1 MERVRVT
8 PFGALPHGQLSIV
21 GITIVHLSSLQI
33 VSLTKV
39 MKTCPCAASLHERKI
54 VKVGLENP
62 YTFWR
67 LKTAT
72 SEHQYVRV
80 RTGDG
85 PGLGPGLNNV
95 KTRRAGDREVH
106 HSHNGHRS
114 QREMGQPW
122 QDGKAGQAGWT
133 RTTTLEVNETLF
145 TQAGPDSNWTG
156 GGLGQCEG
164 VAPRFTAAAAN
175 TVQQATEIGWHHAH
189 MEIRG
194 LGMTGEATQ
203 VALLEE
209 CRRRPRIAAAAGGK
223 AHTRAEAMASN
234 ELY

>member
-1 MERVRVT
+1 M
-8 PFGALPHGQLSIV
+8 
-21 GITIVHLSSLQI
+21 
-33 VSLTKV
+33 
-39 MKTCPCAASLHERKI
+39 HERKI

-133 RTTTLEVNETLF
+133 RTTTLEVDETLF

-175 TVQQATEIGWHHAH
+175 TGQQATEIGWHHAY
-189 MEIRG
+189 MAICE
-194 LGMTGEATQ
+194 LGMTERRHRWLCWKNVGAGRGT
-203 VALLEE
+203 
-209 CRRRPRIAAAAGGK
+209 RRRRAAKHTLGRRPWQAMNYTRVDAG
-223 AHTRAEAMASN
+223 TRVRARD
-234 ELY
+234 